1 MVSFFRYTKTK
12 TAWRMVDG
20 PFGLR
25 ETKEMRDSRGIAA
38 LYSPS
43 PKSPKKKKNVIQN
56 HIEKH
61 EKNRNANNPILKCPR
76 IVKKVQNYHILG
88 STS

>member
-1 MVSFFRYTKTK
+1 
-12 TAWRMVDG
+12 MVDG

-61 EKNRNANNPILKCPR
+61 EKKIEMQIILF
-76 IVKKVQNYHILG
+76 
-88 STS
+88 

>member
-43 PKSPKKKKNVIQN
+43 PKSPKKKKKMSFRITLKNMKKK
-56 HIEKH
+56 IEMQI
-61 EKNRNANNPILKCPR
+61 ILF
-76 IVKKVQNYHILG
+76 
-88 STS
+88 